1 MAAYLAGLTAAS
13 SHFESEWHECKC
25 RRSASVHEDEAQ
37 EANRHLSRSHS
48 ANDLAQVSILLCIV
62 ANLFAPF
69 LIFTAATL
77 QDTVYLTQRHAI

>member
-37 EANRHLSRSHS
+37 DANRHLSRSHS
-48 ANDLAQVSILLCIV
+48 ANDLAQVCILLCFV
-62 ANLFAPF
+62 ARLFAS
-69 LIFTAATL
+69 LLVFTAATL
-77 QDTVYLTQRHAI
+77 QDTIYLT